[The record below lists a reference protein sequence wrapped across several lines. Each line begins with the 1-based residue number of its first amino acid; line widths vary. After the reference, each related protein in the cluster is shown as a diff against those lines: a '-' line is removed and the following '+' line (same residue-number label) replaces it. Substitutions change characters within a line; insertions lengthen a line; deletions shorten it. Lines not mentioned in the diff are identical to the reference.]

1 VYWQTNDA
9 LHEPSR
15 ARAGSNCKQ
24 APTRGAHAAQ
34 ALALRERLRCGS
46 ACAAGAPALR
56 VTKIQ
61 NLKRVSDNKFY
72 GKIFLPPRH
81 KDTKKKIK

>member
-1 VYWQTNDA
+1 MMHYMNQVA
-9 LHEPSR
+9 PGR
-15 ARAGSNCKQ
+15 AQIANKLQ
-24 APTRGAHAAQ
+24 HAAHTP
-34 ALALRERLRCGS
+34 RKRWRCGS